1 MPAGPTRHALSLIV
15 LHWLTA
21 VLVVVAYL
29 LSEGGPRIRVDP
41 PTWHF
46 ATGFL
51 VLLLVVPRLVVRA
64 TAKPLPPEPG
74 NSPQAELAAKAMVGL
89 LYLLMVCVPLGGW
102 YAMSRV
108 GLSFT
113 VAGWRVPALAQA
125 VQGPP
130 GTLAELHQVGGN
142 VLLVL
147 AGLHA
152 LAGFWHHFKLKDNT
166 LRRMSPH

>member
-1 MPAGPTRHALSLIV
+1 MTAGTSRHPLPLII

-51 VLLLVVPRLVVRA
+51 VLLLVVPRLLVRA
-64 TAKPLPPEPG
+64 TTKPLPPEPG
-74 NSPQAELAAKAMVGL
+74 TPPRAALAAKAMVGL

-108 GLSFT
+108 GLRFS
-113 VAGWRVPALAQA
+113 VAGWQLPSIAQA
-125 VQGPP
+125 VQGRP

-152 LAGFWHHFKLKDNT
+152 LAGLWHHFRLKDGT

>member
-1 MPAGPTRHALSLIV
+1 MQAGRLRHPLLLII

-21 VLVVVAYL
+21 LLVVAAYL
-29 LSEGGPRIRVDP
+29 LSEGGRGVRLDP

-51 VLLLVVPRLVVRA
+51 VLLLVVPRLLVRA
-64 TAKPLPPEPG
+64 TTKPLPPEPG
-74 NSPQAELAAKAMVGL
+74 TPPRMALAARAMAGL
-89 LYLLMVCVPLGGW
+89 LYLLLVAVPLGGW
-102 YAMSRV
+102 YAMSRLGV
-108 GLSFT
+108 AFT
-113 VAGWRVPALAQA
+113 VAGWQLPALAQA

-142 VLLVL
+142 ALLVL

-152 LAGFWHHFKLKDNT
+152 LAGFWHHFRMKDNT

>member
-1 MPAGPTRHALSLIV
+1 MQTPNSRHPIALV
-15 LHWLTA
+15 TLHWLTA
-21 VLVVVAYL
+21 LLVVAAYL
-29 LSEGGPRIRVDP
+29 LSEGGPRIRLDP

-51 VLLLVVPRLVVRA
+51 VLLLVVPRLVIRA
-64 TAKPLPPEPG
+64 GAKPLPPVPG
-74 NSPQAELAAKAMVGL
+74 TSPHAELAARAMIGL
-89 LYLLMVCVPLGGW
+89 LYLLMIAVPQGGW
-102 YAMSRV
+102 YAMSRI

-113 VAGWRVPALAQA
+113 VAGFGVPALARA

-130 GTLAELHQVGGN
+130 GALAELHQVGGN
-142 VLLVL
+142 ALLVL

-152 LAGFWHHFKLKDNT
+152 LAGFWHHFRLKDGT

>member
-1 MPAGPTRHALSLIV
+1 MPAATPRHPRPLII

-21 VLVVVAYL
+21 LLVVAAYL

-51 VLLLVVPRLVVRA
+51 VLLLVIPRLALRA
-64 TAKPLPPEPG
+64 TAKPLPPVQG
-74 NSPQAELAAKAMVGL
+74 SSPQAELAAKAMAGL
-89 LYLLMVCVPLGGW
+89 LYLLLIAVPLGGW
-102 YAMSRV
+102 YAMSRL

-113 VAGWRVPALAQA
+113 VAGFTVPALAQH

-130 GTLAELHQVGGN
+130 GALAELHQVGGN
-142 VLLVL
+142 ALLVL

-152 LAGFWHHFKLKDNT
+152 LAGFWHHFRLKDDT

>member
-1 MPAGPTRHALSLIV
+1 MTASTARHPLPLII

-29 LSEGGPRIRVDP
+29 LSEGGPRIRLDP

-51 VLLLVVPRLVVRA
+51 VLLLVVPRLLVRA
-64 TAKPLPPEPG
+64 TTKPLPPPPG
-74 NSPQAELAAKAMVGL
+74 TSRQAELAAKAMAGL
-89 LYLLMVCVPLGGW
+89 LYLLMICVPLGGW

-108 GLSFT
+108 GLRFS
-113 VAGWRVPALAQA
+113 VAGWQLPAIAQA

-130 GTLAELHQVGGN
+130 GALAELHQVGGN
-142 VLLVL
+142 ALLVL

-152 LAGFWHHFKLKDNT
+152 LMGFWHQFKLKDNT